1 MGSFRTRKLPPFPFA
16 QAAVGVL
23 RQDFQHSLQSPSS
36 EIGVTPLE
44 SERLICLFSIS
55 VLVQELISAFPGGD
69 YTVPMRPTG
78 LDALETFL
86 AESHQ
91 IWGKS
96 VHKLHSILYEIPSSF
111 FEEGPHKMDYTV
123 NLVQVLGTL
132 SLEARQG
139 VQRCLLN
146 LLYQIGE
153 SKDSVLMDDGWSP
166 DSLLSSIH
174 GH

>member
-1 MGSFRTRKLPPFPFA
+1 MGTFRNKKLPSFPFV
-16 QAAVGVL
+16 QAAVRVL
-23 RQDFQHSLQSPSS
+23 RQDFQHSLQSPSN
-36 EIGVTPLE
+36 EIGVTPTE

-55 VLVQELISAFPGGD
+55 VLVQELISAFPGD

-78 LDALETFL
+78 LEALETFL

-91 IWGKS
+91 IWVKS
-96 VHKLHSILYEIPSSF
+96 VHKLHLMLYESPSSF
-111 FEEGPHKMDYTV
+111 FEEGPHKMNYNV

-153 SKDSVLMDDGWSP
+153 SKDSVWMNDGWSP